1 MEYLFLVP
9 LGFIGLWRWSIWGA
23 KKTVALFYRPV
34 KSNFTARVSVITPVY
49 NENPTIFLRAL
60 NSWKRNK
67 PDEIIAVIDYSDKR
81 NIAVFRKF
89 KKTCKGARLIITKKP
104 GKRPAL
110 ADGIRIAKG
119 DIVALVDCDTI
130 WALDALKH
138 ALMPFI
144 DKKVGGVAPKQSL
157 YKPSTFAQKL
167 FSIRLEQ
174 RYWDDSPFLS
184 FSIQRL
190 QCVSGRTALYRRKL
204 LMPLLKPFLN
214 EYFWGKHVIS
224 GEDKRFTYL
233 MEAKGYKALYQ
244 STSQVYTTGT
254 ETIDTY
260 LKQQT
265 RWMRN
270 SWRSDLRALKEGW
283 VFKYPLFAVYLID
296 RAVQPFTLVLSP
308 LFFISALLLGFWK
321 AALVILA
328 WWHISRVI
336 KMYPHLRKYPKDIV
350 LLTPYIFFS
359 FVSAYY
365 KLFALLSLNEQGWI
379 TRWDKSRLQR
389 FSFIHRSLPHVA
401 VACLLFA
408 FGLHIYAVTKHDY
421 YAPLIRQ
428 QQLVAQAFTTN
439 TQLAQANND
448 VKILG
453 ASTGTKNLKTQRYV
467 VKDYDSLYGIA
478 WQFGISTDSLIFANV
493 GRLSY
498 YEEVIP
504 GQILTIPYTDFIP
517 DYNYTFM
524 DDSTDLP
531 YLYSLN
537 TKPNG
542 PYDIHGRNQRITLA
556 TLQTVLGKDVI
567 EEVAPKIWL
576 LKKTIELQPGTMLV
590 LDKNEVTWLRLV
602 STDKH
607 IASIRAFSAVVEIN
621 GVKITSWDPSTKT
634 YDTNYEN
641 GRSYIFVKDA
651 SRMDIYNSELAYLG
665 YPRPLE
671 GPYSTYGVS
680 WRMSRGKLAST
691 ILSGEVK
698 NTKFH
703 HNYFGA
709 YTFGAT
715 GMVWSKNKFYEN
727 IRYGLDPHDDS
738 NGFLVENNE
747 FYNNGSHGL
756 IFSKR
761 CMYNVVRNNISY
773 NNRLHGIMLH
783 EQSNFN
789 TIVHNT
795 LYGNT
800 DGISLHSSY
809 QNTIKNNTIY
819 ENAYGVLAYK
829 VASQNTITGNVIK
842 NNTKHGVYFYDNS
855 SRNII
860 RNNSISDNTNALY
873 IKTDNNII
881 ANNVIE
887 HNDTGVYLLSK
898 ARNNALTKNTV
909 RDNNVFGVYSKVPVT
924 IKNSMNE
931 NEFTDNNNDTYIRE

>member
-1 MEYLFLVP
+1 
-9 LGFIGLWRWSIWGA
+9 
-23 KKTVALFYRPV
+23 
-34 KSNFTARVSVITPVY
+34 
-49 NENPTIFLRAL
+49 
-60 NSWKRNK
+60 
-67 PDEIIAVIDYSDKR
+67 
-81 NIAVFRKF
+81 
-89 KKTCKGARLIITKKP
+89 
-104 GKRPAL
+104 
-110 ADGIRIAKG
+110 
-119 DIVALVDCDTI
+119 
-130 WALDALKH
+130 
-138 ALMPFI
+138 
-144 DKKVGGVAPKQSL
+144 
-157 YKPSTFAQKL
+157 
-167 FSIRLEQ
+167 
-174 RYWDDSPFLS
+174 
-184 FSIQRL
+184 
-190 QCVSGRTALYRRKL
+190 
-204 LMPLLKPFLN
+204 
-214 EYFWGKHVIS
+214 
-224 GEDKRFTYL
+224 
-233 MEAKGYKALYQ
+233 
-244 STSQVYTTGT
+244 
-254 ETIDTY
+254 
-260 LKQQT
+260 
-265 RWMRN
+265 
-270 SWRSDLRALKEGW
+270 
-283 VFKYPLFAVYLID
+283 
-296 RAVQPFTLVLSP
+296 
-308 LFFISALLLGFWK
+308 
-321 AALVILA
+321 
-328 WWHISRVI
+328 
-336 KMYPHLRKYPKDIV
+336 
-350 LLTPYIFFS
+350 
-359 FVSAYY
+359 
-365 KLFALLSLNEQGWI
+365 
-379 TRWDKSRLQR
+379 
-389 FSFIHRSLPHVA
+389 
-401 VACLLFA
+401 
-408 FGLHIYAVTKHDY
+408 
-421 YAPLIRQ
+421 
-428 QQLVAQAFTTN
+428 
-439 TQLAQANND
+439 
-448 VKILG
+448 
-453 ASTGTKNLKTQRYV
+453 
-467 VKDYDSLYGIA
+467 
-478 WQFGISTDSLIFANV
+478 
-493 GRLSY
+493 
-498 YEEVIP
+498 
-504 GQILTIPYTDFIP
+504 
-517 DYNYTFM
+517 
-524 DDSTDLP
+524 
-531 YLYSLN
+531 
-537 TKPNG
+537 
-542 PYDIHGRNQRITLA
+542 
-556 TLQTVLGKDVI
+556 
-567 EEVAPKIWL
+567 
-576 LKKTIELQPGTMLV
+576 
-590 LDKNEVTWLRLV
+590 
-602 STDKH
+602 
-607 IASIRAFSAVVEIN
+607 
-621 GVKITSWDPSTKT
+621 
-634 YDTNYEN
+634 
-641 GRSYIFVKDA
+641 
-651 SRMDIYNSELAYLG
+651 MDIYNSELAYLG